1 MEFGQAFTY
10 VFKDPDWLKKVAL
23 TGLIGLIPIVGLF
36 YILGWALE
44 MARRVINNEPEVL
57 PEINFGAFMGK
68 GFQAFIIALIYSI
81 PAIIFSLPSQL
92 VGPIAVALQLDS
104 NTLNIVITVV
114 SVCCGGLTLI
124 YNILLGF
131 MLPAALG
138 NFAAKGQL
146 GAGLRFGE
154 VFGLVKAAPVA
165 YLLVLVGEIIVG
177 IISPLGAIACIIGII
192 VTEAYGL
199 AVMGHFIG
207 QAYKVASA
215 KTAI

>member
-10 VFKDPDWLKKVAL
+10 VFKDPDWLKKIAL

-44 MARRVINNEPEVL
+44 MARRVINNEPEIL
-57 PEINFGAFMGK
+57 PDIDFGTFLGK

-81 PAIIFSLPSQL
+81 PAIIFSLPPQL
-92 VGPIAVALQLDS
+92 VGPIAGTLPQDS
-104 NTLNIVITVV
+104 NTPAIAITVV
-114 SVCCGGLTLI
+114 SLCCGGLTLI

-146 GAGLRFGE
+146 GAGLRFNE
-154 VFGLVKAAPVA
+154 VFGLVKAAPVS

-177 IISPLGAIACIIGII
+177 IISPLGVIACIIGIV
-192 VTEAYGL
+192 VTEAYGM

-207 QAYKVASA
+207 QAYKVASTKA
-215 KTAI
+215 VF